1 MMYKI
6 LSIFLLLTMLVVINN
21 CGLSE
26 DTVAKVGNQE
36 IKINEY
42 KDALSQR
49 FPGKENFTEI
59 DSAAKMQ
66 VLNGLIDKKRKLAAA
81 YDMNIDDEEEYEKA
95 ISEREDQ
102 AIFNKYIE
110 NMVVDS
116 VIDLAKVEEYLEKI
130 KIEVKASHILI
141 RFGEKNGNIGNRTK
155 EEAKA
160 IAESLVQRIKNGES
174 INVLAKEYSED
185 PSAKRNDGNLGYFTW
200 GRMVNEFQD
209 AAFNLSPGEVSEPV
223 LTSYGYHVIQVED
236 RRDNPNY
243 DPNNQRAAVLQI
255 KRKLYSENQLKA
267 RKRWTENGKN
277 VRNEFNYSINEQ
289 NIANLLTLAAEKNK
303 ADNLNENDFTDDEKK
318 LVLAEFNGGKITVND
333 LFERYK
339 NKFRVLLPMLKN
351 LDKLKQEIENTAT
364 NDIIK
369 IITDRENYNQDPDV
383 QEVVEQAK
391 EQQLLSMLNKKVAEI
406 KTDFSDD
413 ELQSYYEEHID
424 QFKREGEIEIW
435 EIFIKDQ
442 NTAKK
447 VAKLA
452 QSGQDFEKLENQ
464 YNEDKTTKKKKGYL
478 GFRSI
483 KRRGAVSQKAFEV
496 GPNTIAGP
504 IEYRKGWAV
513 IKTGELKPEGIKPF
527 DEVKNQVTQRLKQER
542 IREKREEWNKKIT
555 DNYPAKINY
564 TLLENI

>member
-1 MMYKI
+1 MYKI
-6 LSIFLLLTMLVVINN
+6 LTVILLLTILIILNN

-42 KDALSQR
+42 KNVLSKR
-49 FPGKENFTEI
+49 FPGKENFMEV

-81 YDMNIDDEEEYEKA
+81 YDMHIDDEEEFEKA
-95 ISEREDQ
+95 INKRKDQ

-130 KIEVKASHILI
+130 KIEIKASHILI
-141 RFGEKNGNIGNRTK
+141 RFGDKNGTFGNRTK
-155 EEAKA
+155 EEAKKL
-160 IAESLVQRIKNGES
+160 AESLAKRIKNGES

-200 GRMVNEFQD
+200 GRMADEFQGV
-209 AAFNLSPGEVSEPV
+209 AFSLVPGEVSDPV

-243 DPNNQRAAVLQI
+243 DPDNQRAAILQI
-255 KRKLYSENQLKA
+255 KRKLYSENQAKA
-267 RKRWTENGKN
+267 GKRWIENGEN
-277 VRNEFNYSINEQ
+277 VRNEFNYMINEQ
-289 NIANLLTLAAEKNK
+289 NIANLLTLFAEKNK
-303 ADNLNENDFTDDEKK
+303 TNNLNDNDFTDEEKK
-318 LVLAEFNGGKITVND
+318 LVLAEFNGGKVTVND
-333 LFERYK
+333 LLERYK
-339 NKFRVLLPMLKN
+339 NNIRALLPMLKN
-351 LDKLKQEIENTAT
+351 SYKLKQEIENTAT
-364 NDIIK
+364 QDIIK
-369 IITDRENYNQDPDV
+369 IITDRENYDQNPDV

-391 EQQLLSMLNKKVAEI
+391 EQLLLSLLNKKVAEAKI
-406 KTDFSDD
+406 DFSND
-413 ELQSYYEEHID
+413 ELQSYYEDHLD
-424 QFKREGEIEIW
+424 QFIKEAEIEIW

-442 NTAKK
+442 NTANK

-464 YNEDKTTKKKKGYL
+464 YNEDKATKKNKGYL

-483 KRRGAVSQKAFEV
+483 RRRGAVSQKAFEI
-496 GPNTIAGP
+496 GPNKIAGP
-504 IEYRKGWAV
+504 IKYRRGWAV

-527 DEVKNQVTQRLKQER
+527 DEVKNLVTQRLRQDR
-542 IREKREEWNKKIT
+542 IRENREEWNKEIT
-555 DNYPAKINY
+555 EKYSVKINY
-564 TLLENI
+564 KLLENI